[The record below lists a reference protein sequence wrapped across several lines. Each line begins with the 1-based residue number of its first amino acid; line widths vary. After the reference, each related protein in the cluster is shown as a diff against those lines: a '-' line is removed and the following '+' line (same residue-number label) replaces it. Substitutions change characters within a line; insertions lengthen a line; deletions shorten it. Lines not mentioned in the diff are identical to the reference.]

1 MPADAL
7 ATHLQNFY
15 IVCGT
20 AIPVLFVALAV
31 QTPKDSPAP
40 GLKWIAGVGLWI
52 AGVGLMFAG
61 EVASVLGLLSDS
73 TSSVWKALA
82 FFGTTYGASF
92 VVLVNLLQRW
102 KRPDA

>member
-1 MPADAL
+1 MAADAL

-31 QTPKDSPAP
+31 GTPADERVTVRSDWA
-40 GLKWIAGVGLWI
+40 GLMRIV
-52 AGVGLMFAG
+52 GVGLMFAG

-73 TSSVWKALA
+73 TSSVLKALA

-92 VVLVNLLQRW
+92 VVLVNFLQRG
-102 KRPDA
+102 KRPEA